1 MKPIVRY
8 RLLLVLIIGMLLY
21 SCQQDDE
28 FLESQ
33 QNIKPEIDYSNTN
46 DIVLGEKLENPYA
59 VATMKKALSNLNV
72 TLKKAATAQASAAK
86 TADVINTIT
95 VKPTHLYIKFLPK
108 SEEELS
114 ILQSDSTLILYSYPL
129 DYEIVAGSGYYRDP
143 EVPAGQPTYQYCAV
157 TIDKQLP
164 SEIEH
169 EILEELY
176 IPDEDKIEES
186 SNSAKAVRSAGYDTA
201 INELVDEALRIT
213 NNLEKTTTEEQV
225 SESGAIEITPKKL
238 FRRRPKWRPA
248 GTIKVWD
255 DNIGQTTTTKR
266 VFSHW
271 QYYDCGGGGI
281 GGPFLEERRVPDESC
296 RRAVYRYQTVTTT
309 GSYVPVEGVK
319 VRARRW
325 FTTHEG
331 ITNAQG
337 RYSCN
342 GRFRRDANYFI
353 KWKRHQFSIWWSTW
367 SAAKY
372 RGPKKTGDW
381 NLNIRGGTQEYY
393 ATIFRAA
400 HLYWYGNIY
409 GLHRPPE
416 RTFFGG
422 RVEIN
427 AKLKND
433 RSSYAHARGIVFGS
447 DIHLKEYGSR
457 TSQVFGVTIHELA
470 HAAHRR
476 MDRAAYGDLVW
487 KGYIVPWN
495 SSSETVNNPGPRA
508 SNAQRAMETWAT
520 TVEHYLTTRYYRE
533 ALGATDFIY
542 ENDFQW
548 QTLSKNI
555 YTSCGI
561 DLMDDV
567 DQRSDPEFGNGNVS
581 YPIDRVKSY
590 SILQLQEALR
600 DVRTWKEW
608 QNNIINNY
616 ENDTSKHVE
625 ELFDNWTR

>member
-1 MKPIVRY
+1 M
-8 RLLLVLIIGMLLY
+8 
-21 SCQQDDE
+21 
-28 FLESQ
+28 
-33 QNIKPEIDYSNTN
+33 
-46 DIVLGEKLENPYA
+46 
-59 VATMKKALSNLNV
+59 
-72 TLKKAATAQASAAK
+72 
-86 TADVINTIT
+86 
-95 VKPTHLYIKFLPK
+95 
-108 SEEELS
+108 
-114 ILQSDSTLILYSYPL
+114 ILYSYPL
-129 DYEIVAGSGYYRDP
+129 DYEIIEGSGYYRDP
-143 EVPAGQPTYQYCAV
+143 DVPEGQPTYQYCAV
-157 TIDKQLP
+157 KIDKKLP
-164 SEIEH
+164 TEVES
-169 EILEELY
+169 EILEELF
-176 IPDEDKIEES
+176 IPDEEDSEDS
-186 SNSAKAVRSAGYDTA
+186 TSDTA
-201 INELVDEALRIT
+201 GKIKSLGLSTNDDSIEALVDEALRIT
-213 NNLEKTTTEEQV
+213 NNLDEMEEK
-225 SESGAIEITPKKL
+225 SNNESGVQAL
-238 FRRRPKWRPA
+238 FFKRRPKWRPA

-255 DNIGQTTTTKR
+255 DDVVTTTTRR

-271 QYYDCGGGGI
+271 EYYDCGGGI
-281 GGPFLEERRVPDESC
+281 GRPFYDRPSTQC
-296 RRAVYRYQTVTTT
+296 RRAVYKYETVTVN

-331 ITNAQG
+331 VTNAQG

-381 NLNIRGGTQEYY
+381 NLNIRGGSQEYY

-433 RSSYAHARGIVFGS
+433 KSSYAHARGIVFGS
-447 DIHLKEYGSR
+447 DIHLKRYGRR
-457 TSQVFGVTIHELA
+457 TSEVFGVTIHEIA

-495 SSSETVNNPGPRA
+495 SSSETVDNPGPRA
-508 SNAQRAMETWAT
+508 SNAQRTMETWAT

-533 ALGATDFIY
+533 ALGVTDFTY
-542 ENDFQW
+542 EYDFQN
-548 QTLSKNI
+548 QTLSENI

-561 DLMDDV
+561 DLMDDI
-567 DQRSDPEFGNGNVS
+567 DQRSDPEFGNRNIS
-581 YPIDRVKSY
+581 YPIDRVKGY
-590 SILQLQEALR
+590 SILQIQEALR

-608 QNNIINNY
+608 QNSIINNY
-616 ENDTSKHVE
+616 ENDTSEHVE